1 MTVTLRC
8 VHIFGCSRSVI
19 TMPEHSMAMH
29 GDAVAGVVQF
39 IRSDESTD
47 DCWYDKDIEKRP
59 CDVYAGF

>member
-1 MTVTLRC
+1 
-8 VHIFGCSRSVI
+8 
-19 TMPEHSMAMH
+19 MPEHSMAMH

-47 DCWYDKDIEKRP
+47 DCWYDEDIEKRP